1 MVNSSATN
9 TASGNL
15 GWRKNLKYLV
25 GLGIMVAAVLFL
37 VLSSANSTLVYFIT
51 PSEYAKD
58 EAQYQGRTVRLGGK
72 VVEESVKFNKTTLAL
87 AFTVTDGTTS
97 YPVTHIGTPPEL
109 FQPGE
114 YVTIEGKF
122 TGAGNNA
129 SFNSSILLVKH
140 SEEYS
145 APKAGE
151 TPNFKKL
158 IEDTQ

>member
-1 MVNSSATN
+1 MVSDINGNSLPSN
-9 TASGNL
+9 GS
-15 GWRKNLKYLV
+15 WRKNLKYII
-25 GLGIMVAAVLFL
+25 GLAIMGAAVLFL

-51 PSEYAKD
+51 PSEYAQD

-72 VVEESVKFNKTTLAL
+72 VVEDSVKFNKTTLAL
-87 AFTVTDGTTS
+87 KFTVTDGTTS

-122 TGAGNNA
+122 TGTGNA
-129 SFNSSILLVKH
+129 AVFSSSVLLVKH

-145 APKAGE
+145 APKPGE

-158 IEDTQ
+158 IEDSQ